1 MVTEFNGAAGLR
13 PAVVR
18 PLSDSRSDEPRKPML
33 IISSTLLALLER
45 AYPVRDE
52 VDMTACQ
59 RADFRAV
66 LPTLLRGENPEFA
79 GYLTKLASGTRE

>member
-1 MVTEFNGAAGLR
+1 
-13 PAVVR
+13 
-18 PLSDSRSDEPRKPML
+18 ML

-59 RADFRAV
+59 RADVRAV

-79 GYLTKLASGTRE
+79 DYLTKLASGTRE

>member
-1 MVTEFNGAAGLR
+1 
-13 PAVVR
+13 
-18 PLSDSRSDEPRKPML
+18 ML
-33 IISSTLLALLER
+33 IISSTLLALLEQV
-45 AYPVRDE
+45 YPGCDE

-79 GYLTKLASGTRE
+79 DYLTKLASGARE